1 MIKINKQGVKLEQRR
16 NSNYYAFKP
25 LQYFNPEPSKIFSH
39 ETNKVLGQKL
49 QNNPLLYEI
58 KFSPY
63 LI

>member
-1 MIKINKQGVKLEQRR
+1 MMHYK
-16 NSNYYAFKP
+16 AFKP